1 VCCVISAKFWEKSII
16 FVVMKVWRIIF
27 SFNGKSYKA
36 TIEGRNREEAV
47 VKLREKINVIE
58 IVVDEVKSDGGDGL
72 DFLKSI
78 FNIK

>member
-1 VCCVISAKFWEKSII
+1 M
-16 FVVMKVWRIIF
+16 VMKVFRIIF
-27 SFNGKSYKA
+27 SFNGKKYKA

-47 VKLREKINVIE
+47 SKLREKIHVIE
-58 IVVDEVKSDGGDGL
+58 IGIDEVKSDSSDGL